1 MKPKPHQKFVIK
13 GGDPKKQTEYVEMN
27 DEQRKLGEL
36 RRKRERL
43 FEDKEFDRRTAEV
56 WE

>member
-43 FEDKEFDRRTAEV
+43 FEDKEFDRMTAEV